1 MFFSLVCQA
10 GFLPNHHKEVS
21 ALFPHVEQ
29 ALSYISVD
37 LGR

>member
-10 GFLPNHHKEVS
+10 GFLPNHKEVS